1 MIEFY
6 IIPDAKN
13 LQGTEQYAK
22 EQGVLFEY
30 NDFFHPE
37 VLENTVRIEEGIHA
51 YCELDRDRSRDTM
64 HGAFFDVTVF
74 SYDEKIR
81 EISFMRM
88 QQSMEIAKRLGV
100 RAVIFHG
107 NYLPF
112 LKGNYYDENWL
123 KWTEKAVR
131 RLTKDFP
138 ETEIYLE
145 NMFEDSPEMLGK
157 LAERLQDVPSFG
169 ICLDYA
175 HALLCSDGGEP
186 WFASLSPYIRHI
198 HVNDHCF
205 TGDVHFVPGDGMTDW
220 NLFFRLKE
228 RYAPE
233 ATVLCEVSGL
243 DAAKRGIAFL
253 KNYFL

>member
-1 MIEFY
+1 MTEFY
-6 IIPDAKN
+6 MIPEYKD
-13 LQGTEQYAK
+13 LWGSEQYAK

-37 VLENTVRIEEGIHA
+37 VLENAVAVEERIRA
-51 YCELDRDRSRDTM
+51 YCDMSRDRSRDTM

-81 EISFMRM
+81 EISFFRM
-88 QQSMEIAKRLGV
+88 QQSMEIANRLGL

-112 LKGNYYDENWL
+112 LKGGYYDENWL
-123 KWTEKAVR
+123 KRTEEAVR
-131 RLTKDFP
+131 RLAGEFP
-138 ETEIYLE
+138 ETDIYIE
-145 NMFEDSPEMLGK
+145 NMFEDSPELLGK

-175 HALLCSDGGEP
+175 HALLCSDSGEV

-220 NLFFRLKE
+220 KLFSRLKE
-228 RYAPE
+228 LYAPK

-253 KNYFL
+253 KKYL